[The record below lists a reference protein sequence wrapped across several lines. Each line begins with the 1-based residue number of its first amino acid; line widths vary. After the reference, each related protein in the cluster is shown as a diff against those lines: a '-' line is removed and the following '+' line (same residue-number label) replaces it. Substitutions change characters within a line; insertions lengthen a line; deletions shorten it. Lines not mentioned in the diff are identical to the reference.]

1 MSKKSLL
8 AAAIGLA
15 MVCAPSA
22 GGVVTAKF
30 LGVYPGQ
37 RIHVHDSS
45 SYWPLDRYAR
55 AGIYNLKIRP
65 GTTDFSLGDVG
76 DTFMAL
82 CIDLKNPITT
92 NHVYTWTVVDPSD
105 APNPTTYSDGH
116 ITAAELLALQQLLG
130 AFPLTSITTN
140 QAASAL
146 QAAAWEIVNES
157 GSVYDVTSGNFRAGG
172 ALNTTLANQM
182 LAAAA
187 GYQGALPELM
197 ALTHPCAQ
205 DLIVIIP
212 EPATLS
218 VLAGGMSVLV
228 FHLRQRRR

>member
-1 MSKKSLL
+1 
-8 AAAIGLA
+8 
-15 MVCAPSA
+15 MVCAPAA
-22 GGVVTAKF
+22 GGIITAKF

-37 RIHVHDSS
+37 RIHIYDGSS
-45 SYWPLDRYAR
+45 SWPLDRYAR

-82 CIDLKNPITT
+82 CIDLKNSIST

-116 ITAAELLALQQLLG
+116 ISAAELSAMQQLLG
-130 AFPLTSITTN
+130 AFPLSSITTD
-140 QAASAL
+140 QEAAAL

-157 GSVYDVTSGNFRAGG
+157 GSTYDVTSGNFRAGG
-172 ALNTTLANQM
+172 ILDTVLANQM
-182 LAAAA
+182 LATAA
-187 GYQGALPELM
+187 GYQGPLPELM
-197 ALTHPCAQ
+197 ALTNRCIQ

-212 EPATLS
+212 EPATLATLGAGT
-218 VLAGGMSVLV
+218 VLLV
-228 FHLRQRRR
+228 VRRRLGRT